1 MKKILL
7 LNAIIWA
14 IVILVAS
21 TLVGDHENYQLLIGV
36 IAVSFTLQNGFTYT
50 FLKQKE
56 TP

>member
-36 IAVSFTLQNGFTYT
+36 IAVGFTLQNGFTYS